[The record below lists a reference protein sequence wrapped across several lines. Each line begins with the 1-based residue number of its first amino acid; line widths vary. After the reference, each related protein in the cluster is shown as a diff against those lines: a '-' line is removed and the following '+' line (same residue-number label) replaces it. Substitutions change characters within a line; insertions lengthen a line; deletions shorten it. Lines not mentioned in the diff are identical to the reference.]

1 MTKPSQKRA
10 VANYRRRLRERGMS
24 RYEVRG
30 LDVDKELVRD
40 VARQLAAGDA
50 GAAGLRTELT
60 RRTRLARAAAGRRSF
75 YLDSDARGAETR
87 RSGEAGG
94 TKKAPVGKLV
104 QRPGRAACAFPRSYT
119 FVR

>member
-60 RRTRLARAAAGRRSF
+60 RRTRPNEPTRGGILAALRRSP
-75 YLDSDARGAETR
+75 LVGAELQVER
-87 RSGEAGG
+87 E
-94 TKKAPVGKLV
+94 VI
-104 QRPGRAACAFPRSYT
+104 PGRD
-119 FVR
+119 VDL